1 MPPRGRAGRQT
12 SGDGFTASAFTRT
25 WQMADMTSWIRS
37 VQVHRNAARPREKR
51 LAHHRGR
58 WGRSALATPTAG
70 CWPAASDV
78 LALRATCCTCEPFV
92 SRAYLATLIDAF
104 WVGLQP
110 VRRRRPSA
118 HCEAPSHPPSDIP
131 CSRAR
136 AGPLRD
142 AARHRPPEKNHS
154 HVSRLDN
161 VATWMGPD
169 QLLSHAPLRRCA
181 RAPVA
186 LTAYG
191 WPSFSK
197 IASTPTAATRYARAV
212 AAKQGPTE
220 PQSELQICNQYILL
234 TCVLRRVLS
243 IITGY

>member
-154 HVSRLDN
+154 HVSR
-161 VATWMGPD
+161 VR
-169 QLLSHAPLRRCA
+169 HAPPLPRGW
-181 RAPVA
+181 A
-186 LTAYG
+186 LT
-191 WPSFSK
+191 SFCPTPLSVAAPAHLSRSPRTAGPLSK
-197 IASTPTAATRYARAV
+197 PASTPTASTRYARAV
-212 AAKQGPTE
+212 AAKQGPTA
-220 PQSELQICNQYILL
+220 SELQ
-234 TCVLRRVLS
+234 
-243 IITGY
+243 

>member
-1 MPPRGRAGRQT
+1 MRANTQHSRAT
-12 SGDGFTASAFTRT
+12 DTRHSPNT
-25 WQMADMTSWIRS
+25 P
-37 VQVHRNAARPREKR
+37 ARPREKR
-51 LAHHRGR
+51 LAHHRRR

-70 CWPAASDV
+70 CWPAASGR
-78 LALRATCCTCEPFV
+78 LATRATYCAYAGSLAFSL
-92 SRAYLATLIDAF
+92 SRELATLIDAF
-104 WVGLQP
+104 GLASSQCAAVAQARI
-110 VRRRRPSA
+110 VRL
-118 HCEAPSHPPSDIP
+118 HPTPTRDIP

-197 IASTPTAATRYARAV
+197 PASTPTASTRYARAV
-212 AAKQGPTE
+212 AAKQGPTA
-220 PQSELQICNQYILL
+220 SELQ
-234 TCVLRRVLS
+234 
-243 IITGY
+243 